1 MNITGKRIL
10 IAPSD
15 IATKRTKE
23 RIKQHGENGIAP
35 FKVEDWRGISD
46 QNMSFLLR
54 ADDGWFGWLHKDQ
67 FVHLATLINDRN

>member
-1 MNITGKRIL
+1 MNIRGKRIL

-35 FKVEDWRGISD
+35 FVVEDWRGNTN
-46 QNMSFLLR
+46 QNQCVLLR
-54 ADDGWFGWLHKDQ
+54 ADDGWLGWLHKDQ
-67 FVHLATLINDRN
+67 FVHLATMINDRN